1 MSYQRYHGNYL
12 GIVVQNNDPQKRGR
26 VKVFVPHISSTVYQK
41 WINTKTDKKFKFIG
55 KNINSDLGIILDDL
69 KKILPW
75 AELAIP
81 LAGESSSGRYN
92 ANLNAS
98 TISDSGNLSTAI
110 TNLSSDVVDYSKL
123 TQYSQNVDN
132 IGEKPG
138 NIFDISYFKL
148 KDAFS
153 NPEET
158 NINNVNRF
166 SYNYTPEC
174 YSNSARGSFPIIS
187 VGSHVWIF
195 FNNGDPNKPVIFGTS
210 FGKEDWDSI
219 NSSVSGIGLDYPGAY
234 ENNPSLSNNDYDINV
249 ETYRNKYVINQKGG
263 TISFVNTDNREILK
277 LTHYSGSFKE
287 FNNFTNIEF
296 ASNNNQSLILGDDF
310 STVRGSRN
318 IFTQLDYDCVT
329 QGDVFK
335 KVGNLKAD
343 LFKKWKKQLE
353 DIADIKQLFDIKRTN
368 SYKSING
375 LKFTSSKQNQA
386 NGSFDSCPVCSKDT
400 NTYFNLNN
408 SYSESFENYVV
419 GSIANSSG
427 DFIFSKSVSI
437 KGQGKPTVKYVGM
450 LGKVIQVTPASGVL
464 GTSVDGSS
472 SKFSGPGYIMGLPCP
487 VCNPNNSNKNNNA
500 ILGKST
506 SSQGGSWELDPLKQ
520 ELSKMYLDKVEI
532 LANLEKQMGI
542 GGSEIIEITKHKI
555 ETIGLVMNDFPS
567 IRVDPK
573 GKMYI
578 SEVKVGPYGVFYN
591 RTPTPLVELVHV
603 DDLPGGTY
611 NLNVANKYS
620 LLVGAGGINLKSYGV
635 VNVSGSLTNISGEQV
650 NISSELETNIDGGKR
665 LSLVGDV
672 ISIRQRDKKQV
683 VVEGS
688 LGVTNNVVVAGG
700 LHVEGEITANHI
712 TMPTEIQATEQ
723 TKVYGAA
730 VTDASNLNGPI
741 IGFGVPL
748 SQFPIPGS
756 TPGTFMPKAGIIK
769 TGPPYLGLLDEAVT
783 AGNIIGG
790 TAHAVTFTGSIDAL
804 AGTFTGFLTFTNN
817 VPVKGSGADCVKAIE
832 HGAGGAD
839 PRQMAIVVYGTGRDP
854 DSIAM
859 EPHSHMYKTVP
870 TRLTNTNA
878 EAREVA
884 MDKDVPIN
892 SVPVSNYKR

>member
-1 MSYQRYHGNYL
+1 MSYPKYFGNYL
-12 GIVVQNNDPQKRGR
+12 GIVIQNNDPQKRGR
-26 VKVFVPHISSTVYQK
+26 VKVFVPHISPNVYQK
-41 WINTKTDKKFKFIG
+41 WVNNKVDKKFKFIG
-55 KNINSDLGIILDDL
+55 TNINSDLNVIVDDL

-75 AELAIP
+75 SEISIP
-81 LAGESSSGRYN
+81 LAGENSSGRYN
-92 ANLNAS
+92 AFKNVG
-98 TISDSGNLSTAI
+98 TISDSGNLST
-110 TNLSSDVVDYSKL
+110 TYSNLTSDEVDFSKL
-123 TQYSQNVDN
+123 TQYSQNKDN

-138 NIFDISYFKL
+138 NIYDISYFKL

-158 NINNVNRF
+158 NVNNVNKF

-174 YSNSARGSFPIIS
+174 YSNSARGAFPIIA
-187 VGSHVWIF
+187 VGSHVWVF
-195 FNNGDPNKPVIFGTS
+195 FNNGDPTKPVVFGTT
-210 FGKEDWDSI
+210 FGSEDWNSI
-219 NSSVSGIGLDYPGAY
+219 NNALSGSSQDYPGIY
-234 ENNPSLSNNDYDINV
+234 ENTPAANQEYDINV

-263 TISFVNTDNREILK
+263 TLAFINTDNREALK

-287 FNNFTNIEF
+287 FNNSTNIEF
-296 ASNNNQSLILGDDF
+296 ASNNNQILILGDEF

-318 IFTQLDYDCVT
+318 QFTQLDFDSVT
-329 QGDVFK
+329 QGDVYR
-335 KVGNLKAD
+335 KVGNLKLNLFEEWKAELDEIAD
-343 LFKKWKKQLE
+343 L
-353 DIADIKQLFDIKRTN
+353 KQLFDIKRAKKYT
-368 SYKSING
+368 SING
-375 LKFTSSKQNQA
+375 LKLTSSKQTQA
-386 NGSFDSCPVCSKDT
+386 NGTFDACPVCSKDT

-408 SYSESFENYVV
+408 SYSDSFVNYVV

-427 DFIFSKSVSI
+427 DFIFSTNTSI
-437 KGQGKPTVKYVGM
+437 KGQGKPTVKYLGM
-450 LGKVIQVTPASGVL
+450 LGKVQQVTPSSGVL
-464 GTSVDGSS
+464 GASVDGSS
-472 SKFSGPGYIMGLPCP
+472 PKLIGPGYIMGLPCP
-487 VCNPNNSNKNNNA
+487 VCNPGDSNKGKTQL
-500 ILGKST
+500 LGKST
-506 SSQGGSWELDPLKQ
+506 SSQGGTWDLDPLKDNI
-520 ELSKMYLDKVEI
+520 SKLYVQKIEK

-555 ETIGLVMNDFPS
+555 ETIGLVMNDYPS
-567 IRVDPK
+567 IRVDTK

-603 DDLPGGTY
+603 DDLPGGNY

-635 VNVSGSLTNISGEQV
+635 VNVSGSLTNVSGEQV

-672 ISIRQRDKKQV
+672 VSIRQRDRKQV

-723 TKVYGAA
+723 AKVYGAA
-730 VTDASNLNGPI
+730 VTDANNLNGPI

-748 SQFPIPGS
+748 SQFPVAGS
-756 TPGTFMPKAGIIK
+756 TPGTFMPKAGFIK
-769 TGPPYLGLLDEAVT
+769 TGPPYLGLLDKAVVVGEILPGT
-783 AGNIIGG
+783 EIANVSFVTTNPLIGTLNG
-790 TAHAVTFTGSIDAL
+790 VFTINSL
-804 AGTFTGFLTFTNN
+804 VN
-817 VPVKGSGADCVKAIE
+817 VKGSGNDCVKAIE

-839 PRQMAIVVYGTGRDP
+839 PMQMAIVVYGTGRDP
-854 DSIAM
+854 DSIVM
-859 EPHSHMYKTVP
+859 EPHSHMYKTIP
-870 TRLTNTNA
+870 TRLTNTNK
-878 EAREVA
+878 ETREVA
-884 MDKDVPIN
+884 AEKDLPNN